1 MRHQPGNFPV
11 MHMNWKRNLI
21 IPSEPGDNQHGRSL
35 PTSASSYFK
44 VQQGPQCRVSH
55 PLPRRFLQA
64 VDGKKKKKKKPL
76 GSPGQRGCTCLGWQG
91 QGELEKTSAPSGGNI
106 EYKYPEK
113 AKPLVYPGDWKSS
126 LININ
131 LGLKLGGGSES
142 SIIFT
147 LEKLLI
153 KRLQPRAS

>member
-1 MRHQPGNFPV
+1 MQSFSPFA
-11 MHMNWKRNLI
+11 KEI
-21 IPSEPGDNQHGRSL
+21 
-35 PTSASSYFK
+35 SSGCGW
-44 VQQGPQCRVSH
+44 Q
-55 PLPRRFLQA
+55 
-64 VDGKKKKKKKPL
+64 KKKKKKASGKPRAKGLYLSGMALL
-76 GSPGQRGCTCLGWQG
+76 GKQG

-113 AKPLVYPGDWKSS
+113 AKPLVYPDDWKSS